1 MTPRDVYIL
10 KSSKFV
16 IMLPYMLKGILQ
28 MQLNFEIGRRSL
40 TRLLIREKQ
49 ETQREVNMMTEA
61 DVSTGEME
69 VGEERERRRKAKKEW
84 REGGTGGEM

>member
-1 MTPRDVYIL
+1 
-10 KSSKFV
+10 
-16 IMLPYMLKGILQ
+16 

-61 DVSTGEME
+61 DVSIGEME
-69 VGEERERRRKAKKEW
+69 VGEERER
-84 REGGTGGEM
+84 EGGKQKKNGGKEEQGEKCEETLLLPLKMYE

>member
-1 MTPRDVYIL
+1 
-10 KSSKFV
+10 
-16 IMLPYMLKGILQ
+16 

-61 DVSTGEME
+61 DVSIGEME
-69 VGEERERRRKAKKEW
+69 VGEEREREESKKRMEGRRNRGRNVKKPSCCL
-84 REGGTGGEM
+84 